1 MGSEL
6 LKAGMAAVILGVAGA
21 STALAADA
29 EVVIGNLDDLSGVYS
44 DDGGPGSV
52 EAEKMA
58 IADFGGTVLGR
69 KIVALVAD
77 HHNKP
82 DIGASR
88 FREWADQ
95 KGLNMMIAGANTG
108 VAIAMT
114 KVAVAKKIPL
124 LIVGA
129 GGSSLTNEDCTAYS
143 VHYVFDTTALANG
156 TASAVL
162 RSGGKTWFYLSAD
175 YAFGTQLVNSA
186 SRVVEASGGKNLGV
200 VRVPLS
206 SADFSS
212 FLLQAH
218 SSGAQVLA
226 FANAGDDFQ
235 NALKAAKEFGITKT
249 MTPVALVAFINNI
262 HSLGLETAQGLYL
275 TTSWYWDLND
285 ETRAFARRFFE
296 KMKTQPTMDQA
307 GTYSATLTYLRAVKA
322 AGTTDADRVM
332 SELRRTKINDMFTTG
347 GYIRADGVMIHD
359 MYVMQVKS
367 PQESKYPWD
376 YYRIVTI
383 MPGPEAFGPITG
395 RCPLAPK

>member
-1 MGSEL
+1 MGFEL
-6 LKAGMAAVILGVAGA
+6 LRAGLAAVIVGAAGA
-21 STALAADA
+21 STVLAADA

-77 HHNKP
+77 HQNKP

-108 VAIAMT
+108 VAIAMA

-129 GGSSLTNEDCTAYS
+129 GGSSLTNEDCAAYS

-156 TASAVL
+156 TASTVL
-162 RSGGKTWFYLSAD
+162 KTGGKTWFYVSAD

-186 SRVVEASGGKNLGV
+186 SKVVEAGAGKNLGV

-212 FLLQAH
+212 FLLQAQ

-235 NALKAAKEFGITKT
+235 NALKAAREFGITRT
-249 MTPVALVAFINNI
+249 MKPVALVAFINNI
-262 HSLGLETAQGLYL
+262 HSLGLETAHGLYL
-275 TTSWYWDLND
+275 TTSWYWDLDD
-285 ETRAFARRFFE
+285 ETRAFARRFFG
-296 KMKTQPTMDQA
+296 KMKTQPTMVQA

-322 AGTTDADRVM
+322 AGSTDADKVM
-332 SELRRTKINDMFTTG
+332 SELRRTRIDDMFTKG

-376 YYRIVTI
+376 YYKIVTV
-383 MPGPEAFGPITG
+383 MPGAEAFGAITG

>member
-6 LKAGMAAVILGVAGA
+6 LKAGMAAVIVGVAGA

-69 KIVALVAD
+69 KIVTLVAD
-77 HHNKP
+77 HQNKP

-262 HSLGLETAQGLYL
+262 HSLGLRPAQGLYL

-322 AGTTDADRVM
+322 AGTTDSDKVM
-332 SELRRTKINDMFTTG
+332 SELRRTNINDMFTTG
-347 GYIRADGVMIHD
+347 GYIRADGLMVHD

-376 YYRIVTI
+376 YYRIVTV

>member
-1 MGSEL
+1 MSSRPLQAMLRASVAAL
-6 LKAGMAAVILGVAGA
+6 LGAASATAAA
-21 STALAADA
+21 S

-52 EAEKMA
+52 EAERMA
-58 IADFGGTVLGR
+58 IADFGGEVLGR
-69 KIVALVAD
+69 RIVALVAD
-77 HHNKP
+77 HQNKP

-108 VAIAMT
+108 VTIAMS

-143 VHYVFDTTALANG
+143 IHYVFDTTALANG
-156 TASAVL
+156 TASTVL
-162 RSGGKTWFYLSAD
+162 KTGGKTWFYISAD

-186 SRVVEASGGKNLGV
+186 SAVVEAAGGRNLGV
-200 VRVPLS
+200 VRVPLA

-212 FLLQAH
+212 YLLQAQ

-235 NALKAAKEFGITKT
+235 NALKAAREFGVTRT
-249 MTPVALVAFINNI
+249 MKPVALVAFINNI
-262 HSLGLETAQGLYL
+262 HSLGLKTAPGLYL
-275 TTSWYWDLND
+275 TTRWYWDLND
-285 ETRAFARRFFE
+285 ATRAFAKRFFE
-296 KMKTQPTMDQA
+296 KMKTQPTMTQA
-307 GTYSATLTYLRAVKA
+307 GTYSATLTYLKAVKA
-322 AGTTDADRVM
+322 AGTTDTDAVM
-332 SELRRTKINDMFTTG
+332 AELRRAKIGDMFTRG
-347 GYIRADGVMIHD
+347 GYVRADGVMVHE

-367 PQESKYPWD
+367 PEESKYPWD
-376 YYRIVTI
+376 YYRLVNV
-383 MPGPEAFGPITG
+383 MPGGEAFGPITG
-395 RCPLAPK
+395 RCPLARN

>member
-1 MGSEL
+1 
-6 LKAGMAAVILGVAGA
+6 
-21 STALAADA
+21 
-29 EVVIGNLDDLSGVYS
+29 
-44 DDGGPGSV
+44 
-52 EAEKMA
+52 MA

-77 HHNKP
+77 HQNKP

-95 KGLNMMIAGANTG
+95 KGLDVMIAGANTG
-108 VAIAMT
+108 VTIAMA

-156 TASAVL
+156 TASTVL
-162 RSGGKTWFYLSAD
+162 RGGGKTWFYVTAD
-175 YAFGTQLVNSA
+175 YAFGTQLMNSA
-186 SRVVEASGGKNLGV
+186 SKVVEASGGKNLGL

-206 SADFSS
+206 TADFSS
-212 FLLQAH
+212 FLLQAQ
-218 SSGAQVLA
+218 SSRAQVLA

-235 NALKAAKEFGITKT
+235 NALKAAREFGITKT
-249 MTPVALVAFINNI
+249 MKPVALVAFINNI
-262 HSLGLETAQGLYL
+262 HSLGLATAQGLYL

-285 ETRAFARRFFE
+285 ETRAFAKRFFRQ
-296 KMKTQPTMDQA
+296 MKSQPTMTQA

-322 AGTTDADRVM
+322 AGTTDADQVM
-332 SELRRTKINDMFTTG
+332 TELRRTKINDMFTKG

-376 YYRIVTI
+376 YYKVVTV
-383 MPGPEAFGPITG
+383 MPGTEAFGPITG